1 MERYSLLHRKSPMPR
16 SLLAIS
22 FADLIRGFT
31 RYPLWILLS
40 IYLLEARRLTYIDI
54 GVFFLL
60 QSVITVPFSLVL
72 GKHMD
77 LQGRRKLAII
87 LPAILIFAFFWLF
100 LCVRLD
106 LSIFM
111 LFAAMVSTT
120 ILSQIQYNLYNTIL
134 TDMSTESARVGFFST
149 VRVFSNA
156 GIGAGLIFSGLTSL
170 VSPSLYFIAPIIGSM
185 AEVFIVARYI
195 PETIRH
201 SDVSATLREHK
212 DRISNVRVLFAVSM
226 ILALSALVSNMY
238 ESPMLPLYLTSRYHY
253 STILITGLYAVNT
266 MIVILFQ
273 FRINALGRKFGE
285 VTAYSAG
292 LLFYAFSYFIF
303 GLTGAYVLL
312 ILNVVLLTAG
322 ENMTAQFSQ
331 VFISRLAPEGMRG
344 RYFGFSS
351 AVFSVIFPLSPFLGT
366 GLLELFHATPML
378 LWGLV
383 AGMCF
388 TMAIVSRILGKI
400 IPKAAYSAP

>member
-1 MERYSLLHRKSPMPR
+1 MRNSKSPMPR

-40 IYLLEARRLTYIDI
+40 IYLLQSRRLSYIDI
-54 GVFFLL
+54 GIFFLL

-77 LQGRRKLAII
+77 IHGRRKLAIV
-87 LPAILIFAFFWLF
+87 LPAILTFAFVGLF
-100 LCVRLD
+100 VCVWMNLP
-106 LSIFM
+106 IFM

-120 ILSQIQYNLYNTIL
+120 ILSQIQYNLYNAIL
-134 TDMSTESARVGFFST
+134 TDLSTESARVGFFST

-156 GIGAGLIFSGLTSL
+156 GIGIGLILSGLTSL
-170 VSPSLYFIAPIIGSM
+170 VSPSLYFIAPIIGSV
-185 AEVFIVARYI
+185 AEVFIVFRYI
-195 PETIRH
+195 PETFHGDGRKAAKH
-201 SDVSATLREHK
+201 ERK
-212 DRISNVRVLFAVSM
+212 NRISNVRILFVVSM

-253 STILITGLYAVNT
+253 STFLITGLYAVNT
-266 MIVILFQ
+266 IIVILLQ
-273 FRINALGRKFGE
+273 FRINSLGKRFGE
-285 VTAYSAG
+285 VTAYSMG
-292 LLFYAFSYFIF
+292 LILYALSDIVF
-303 GLTGAYVLL
+303 GLTGAFALL
-312 ILNVVLLTAG
+312 VLNVVMLTVG

-331 VFISRLAPEGMRG
+331 VFISRLAPEEMRG

-351 AVFSVIFPLSPFLGT
+351 AVFSFIFPLSPFLGT
-366 GLLELFHATPML
+366 GLLELFHGTPLL
-378 LWGLV
+378 LWGII

-388 TMAIVSRILGKI
+388 LMAIISRLLGKI
-400 IPKAAYSAP
+400 IPAPGVAAEGNDS

>member
-1 MERYSLLHRKSPMPR
+1 MRNSKSPMPR

-40 IYLLEARRLTYIDI
+40 IYLLQSRRLSYIDI
-54 GVFFLL
+54 GIFFLL

-77 LQGRRKLAII
+77 IHGRRKLAIV
-87 LPAILIFAFFWLF
+87 LPAILTFAFVGLF
-100 LCVRLD
+100 VCVWMNLP
-106 LSIFM
+106 IFM

-120 ILSQIQYNLYNTIL
+120 ILSQIQYNLYNAIL
-134 TDMSTESARVGFFST
+134 TDLSTESARVGFFST

-156 GIGAGLIFSGLTSL
+156 GIGIGLILSGLTSL
-170 VSPSLYFIAPIIGSM
+170 VSPSLYFIAPIIGSV
-185 AEVFIVARYI
+185 AEVFIVFRYI
-195 PETIRH
+195 PETFHGDGRKA
-201 SDVSATLREHK
+201 ATHEGK
-212 DRISNVRVLFAVSM
+212 NRISNVRILFVVSM

-253 STILITGLYAVNT
+253 STFLITGLYAVNT
-266 MIVILFQ
+266 IIVILLQ
-273 FRINALGRKFGE
+273 SRINALGKRFGE
-285 VTAYSAG
+285 VAAYSMG
-292 LLFYAFSYFIF
+292 LILYAFSDIVF
-303 GLTGAYVLL
+303 GLTGAFAVLV
-312 ILNVVLLTAG
+312 LNVVMLTVG

-331 VFISRLAPEGMRG
+331 VFISRLAPEEMRG

-351 AVFSVIFPLSPFLGT
+351 AVFSFIFPLSPFLGT
-366 GLLELFHATPML
+366 GLLELFHGTPLL
-378 LWGLV
+378 LWGII

-388 TMAIVSRILGKI
+388 LMAIISRLLGKI
-400 IPKAAYSAP
+400 IPAPGVAAEGNDS

>member
-1 MERYSLLHRKSPMPR
+1 MRNSKSPMPR

-40 IYLLEARRLTYIDI
+40 IYLLQSRRLSYIDI
-54 GVFFLL
+54 GIFFLL

-77 LQGRRKLAII
+77 IHGRRKLAIV
-87 LPAILIFAFFWLF
+87 LPAILTFAFVGLF
-100 LCVRLD
+100 VCVWMNLP
-106 LSIFM
+106 IFM

-120 ILSQIQYNLYNTIL
+120 ILSQIQYNLYNAIL
-134 TDMSTESARVGFFST
+134 TDLSTESARVGFFST

-156 GIGAGLIFSGLTSL
+156 GIGIGLILSGLTSL
-170 VSPSLYFIAPIIGSM
+170 VSPSLYFIAPIIGSV
-185 AEVFIVARYI
+185 AEVFIVFRYI
-195 PETIRH
+195 PETFHGDGRKA
-201 SDVSATLREHK
+201 ATHEGK
-212 DRISNVRVLFAVSM
+212 NRISNVRILFVVSM

-253 STILITGLYAVNT
+253 STFLITGLYAVNT
-266 MIVILFQ
+266 IIVILLQ
-273 FRINALGRKFGE
+273 FRINSLGKRFGE
-285 VTAYSAG
+285 VTAYSMG
-292 LLFYAFSYFIF
+292 LILYALSDIVF
-303 GLTGAYVLL
+303 GLTGAFALL
-312 ILNVVLLTAG
+312 VLNVVMLTVG

-331 VFISRLAPEGMRG
+331 VFISRLAPEEMRG

-351 AVFSVIFPLSPFLGT
+351 AVFSFIFPLSPFLGT
-366 GLLELFHATPML
+366 GLLELFHGTPLL
-378 LWGLV
+378 LWGII

-388 TMAIVSRILGKI
+388 LMAIISRLLGKI
-400 IPKAAYSAP
+400 IPAPGVAAEGNDS

>member
-1 MERYSLLHRKSPMPR
+1 MRNSKSPMPR

-40 IYLLEARRLTYIDI
+40 IYLLQSRRLSYIDI
-54 GVFFLL
+54 GIFFVL

-77 LQGRRKLAII
+77 IHGRRKLAIV
-87 LPAILIFAFFWLF
+87 LPAILTFAFVGLF
-100 LCVRLD
+100 VCVWMNLP
-106 LSIFM
+106 IFM

-120 ILSQIQYNLYNTIL
+120 ILSQIQYNLYNAIL
-134 TDMSTESARVGFFST
+134 TDLSTESARVGFFST

-156 GIGAGLIFSGLTSL
+156 GIGIGLILSGLTSL
-170 VSPSLYFIAPIIGSM
+170 VSPSLYFIAPIIGSV
-185 AEVFIVARYI
+185 AEVFIVFRYI
-195 PETIRH
+195 PETFHGDGRKAAKH
-201 SDVSATLREHK
+201 ERK
-212 DRISNVRVLFAVSM
+212 NRISNVRILFVVSM

-253 STILITGLYAVNT
+253 STFLITGLYAVNT
-266 MIVILFQ
+266 IIVILLQ
-273 FRINALGRKFGE
+273 FRINSLGKRFGE
-285 VTAYSAG
+285 VTAYSMG
-292 LLFYAFSYFIF
+292 LILYALSDIVF
-303 GLTGAYVLL
+303 GLTGAFALL
-312 ILNVVLLTAG
+312 VLNVVMLTVG

-331 VFISRLAPEGMRG
+331 VFISRLAPVEMRG

-351 AVFSVIFPLSPFLGT
+351 AVFSFIFPLSPFLGT
-366 GLLELFHATPML
+366 GLLELFHGTPLL
-378 LWGLV
+378 LWGII

-388 TMAIVSRILGKI
+388 LMAIISRLLGKI
-400 IPKAAYSAP
+400 IPAPGVAAEGNDS